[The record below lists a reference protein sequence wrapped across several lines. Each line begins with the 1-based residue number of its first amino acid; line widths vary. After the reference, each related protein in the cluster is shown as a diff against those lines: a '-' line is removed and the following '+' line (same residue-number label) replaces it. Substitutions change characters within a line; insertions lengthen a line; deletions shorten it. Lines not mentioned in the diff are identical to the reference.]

1 MNTVS
6 RRLFAAFL
14 ALIAV
19 VLVSLSLGLIVLL
32 RNNPLV
38 ERQTFSQLNNVAATL
53 AREARLTPALTLA
66 EAQRIAE
73 ETAAAQGVRV
83 LVAAAGDGTVLVD
96 SANGL
101 GGPLDFRRFRLARR
115 DLTFPD
121 VRVGRAHDEAR
132 RLWLYVARPLD
143 DARVLIVAARPA
155 PLVAFT
161 FFVENLLL
169 PMAQAALIAAVVA
182 GVLAVLIAR
191 SIAQPLQQM
200 AVVSQ
205 GIAHGDYSRVAPE
218 SGPDE
223 VRALGGALNR
233 MARQVQAT
241 QQGQRE
247 FLANVSHEL
256 KTPLTS
262 IQGFAQAI
270 LDGTAAAP
278 AAAERSAGII
288 YSEAERMRRLVEGLL
303 DLARLEAGAPALHP
317 GPVDLRAHLAATLE
331 RFGPRAQAAGVTLIS
346 ALPAAL
352 PPLTADGDRLAQVF
366 NNLLDNALQHTPAGG
381 QVTLSAVAAE
391 RAVVVAVSD
400 TGPGIPPADLD
411 RIFERFYQ
419 VDKSRARPGGVG
431 LGLAITREIVTAH
444 GGRVAVA
451 SLPGQGATFTV
462 HLPLAGPLTK
472 KETDQPR

>member
-14 ALIAV
+14 AVIAV

-38 ERQTFSQLNNVAATL
+38 ERQTYSLLNNVATTL
-53 AREARLTPALTLA
+53 AREARLAPDLTLSEVQA
-66 EAQRIAE
+66 IADQ
-73 ETAAAQGVRV
+73 TAAEQGVRV
-83 LVAAAGDGTVLVD
+83 LVAAADGSVLVD
-96 SANGL
+96 S
-101 GGPLDFRRFRLARR
+101 GGGVGTALDFLRFRLARR
-115 DLTFPD
+115 DLTYPD
-121 VRVGRAHDEAR
+121 VRVGQARDGAR
-132 RLWLYVARPLD
+132 RLWLYVVRPLD

-155 PLVAFT
+155 PFVAFT
-161 FFVENLLL
+161 FFMQNLLL
-169 PMAQAALIAAVVA
+169 PMAEAALIAAGVA
-182 GVLAVLIAR
+182 GALAILIAR

-200 AVVSQ
+200 AGVSRR
-205 GIAHGDYSRVAPE
+205 IAHGDYSHAAPE

-223 VRALGGALNR
+223 VAALGGALNR
-233 MARQVQAT
+233 MAQQVQAT

-262 IQGFAQAI
+262 IQGFAQAL
-270 LDGTAAAP
+270 LDGTADSPTAT
-278 AAAERSAGII
+278 ERSATII

-303 DLARLEAGAPALHP
+303 DLARLEAGAPALRP
-317 GPVDLRAHLAATLE
+317 APLDLRAHLAAALE
-331 RFGPRAQAAGVTLIS
+331 RFGPRAQAAGIALVS

-352 PPLTADGDRLAQVF
+352 PAFSGDGDRLAQVF

-381 QVTLSAVAAE
+381 QVTLSAVPAGRE
-391 RAVVVAVSD
+391 VVVAVAD
-400 TGPGIPPADLD
+400 TGHGIPPADLG

-431 LGLAITREIVTAH
+431 LGLAISREIVAAH
-444 GGRVAVA
+444 GGRLAVQ
-451 SLPGQGATFTV
+451 SVVGQGATFTV
-462 HLPLAGPLTK
+462 HLPLAVG
-472 KETDQPR
+472 